1 MLRQVFLNAA
11 IVDAKELIRTSSHI
25 DIVRLSLRTLLVHEL
40 VDGIVLRHCLYE
52 TIHDL
57 EQCFAKRRRAAL

>member
-25 DIVRLSLRTLLVHEL
+25 DIVRLSLRTLLVHEF
-40 VDGIVLRHCLYE
+40 VDGIV
-52 TIHDL
+52 
-57 EQCFAKRRRAAL
+57 